1 MLTRFVRIQLAIFAI
16 VGIIGIIAMVL
27 FYIQLPTL
35 LGIGR
40 MTVTLELPATGGL
53 YRFSNVTYRGVQVG
67 KVTAVALTANGAKA
81 TLSLGTSPKIPAN
94 LQADVL
100 SVSAVGEQ
108 YVDLRPR
115 TDSAPYLRDG
125 SVIAMHDTTIPQAV
139 GPMLDQVNAL
149 IKSLPKNKIGQLLD
163 ESFQAFN
170 GAGYDLGSL
179 SDSTSRISADAN
191 SVVERTRTLTEDSGP
206 LLDSQAKTAD
216 SVRTWA
222 RSLAGISDVVATD
235 DSRVR
240 TLLQNGPGAADEASR
255 LFEQIKPTLPVLL
268 ANLTTIGQI
277 GVTYHPSLEQ
287 LLVLLPPAVAI
298 TQTAAP
304 FNHTDG
310 WAKGDFSFTVDDPPI
325 CTVGFLPPNIW
336 RSPSDTSDIDT
347 PDGLYCKLPQ
357 DSPLSV
363 RGARNYPCMGHPGK
377 RAPTVEICNSD
388 KPFMPLAMRQHVLG
402 PSPLDPNLIAQGI
415 PPDDRATADKRI
427 FGPVEGTPLPL
438 GAVPRGTPPGPRGA
452 TPPPGT
458 LGAAAPPAPS
468 SANMSTQATDF
479 PPIAPL
485 DVPAQGE
492 LPPPPPAAPPAP
504 IASAT
509 ARHGQRWTAA
519 GTSKFVRDQGISTRA
534 VGRGCAVRSAYRSLC
549 RSGREV
555 VPAVGSGNAISAQE
569 VAGPV
574 SDLNVLLPSQPILS
588 SRSGISIA
596 SHWFCPQAP
605 LGPNVL
611 SFPAITGDPSRYSP
625 VPAGSTG

>member
-125 SVIAMHDTTIPQAV
+125 SVIAMRDTTIPQAV

-191 SVVERTRTLTEDSGP
+191 SVVDRTRALTEDTGP

-287 LLVLLPPAVAI
+287 LLVLLPPSVAYRD
-298 TQTAAP
+298 TAAS
-304 FNHTDG
+304 FNHPDG
-310 WAKGDFSFTVDDPPI
+310 WSKGDFSFTVDDPPI
-325 CTVGFLPPNIW
+325 CTVGFLPQNQW
-336 RSPSDTSDIDT
+336 RSPADTSDIDT

-402 PSPLDPNLIAQGI
+402 PSPLDPNLLAQGI
-415 PPDDRATADKRI
+415 PPDDRATSNKRI
-427 FGPVEGTPLPL
+427 FGPIEGTPLPP

-452 TPPPGT
+452 NPPPGT

-468 SANMSTQATDF
+468 SANMSTQAADF

-492 LPPPPPAAPPAP
+492 LPPPPPAAPPPPTGPPPPDAVNGAP
-504 IASAT
+504 PQAHPSSFGAKASRPAPSIAVAPYDPRTGRYVAPDGKLHQQSDLAT
-509 ARHGQRWTAA
+509 
-519 GTSKFVRDQGISTRA
+519 
-534 VGRGCAVRSAYRSLC
+534 RSA
-549 RSGREV
+549 
-555 VPAVGSGNAISAQE
+555 PKKWQ
-569 VAGPV
+569 
-574 SDLNVLLPSQPILS
+574 DL
-588 SRSGISIA
+588 
-596 SHWFCPQAP
+596 
-605 LGPNVL
+605 
-611 SFPAITGDPSRYSP
+611 FPT
-625 VPAGSTG
+625 

>member
-27 FYIQLPTL
+27 FYIQAPTL

-115 TDSAPYLRDG
+115 TDSAPYLRNG
-125 SVIAMHDTTIPQAV
+125 SVIAMRDTTIPQAV
-139 GPMLDQVNAL
+139 GPLLDQVNAL

-191 SVVERTRTLTEDSGP
+191 SVVDRTRTLTEDTGP

-240 TLLQNGPGAADEASR
+240 TVLQNGPGAADEASR

-287 LLVLLPPAVAI
+287 LLVLLPPSDAYI
-298 TQTAAP
+298 QTAAS
-304 FNHTDG
+304 FNHPDG
-310 WAKGDFSFTVDDPPI
+310 WSRGDFALTVDDPPI
-325 CTVGFLPPNIW
+325 CTVGFLPASQW
-336 RSPSDTSDIDT
+336 RSPSDLSDVDT

-357 DSPLSV
+357 DSPLAV

-388 KPFMPLAMRQHVLG
+388 KPYMPLAMRQHVLG
-402 PSPLDPNLIAQGI
+402 PSPLDPNLLSQGI
-415 PPDDRATADKRI
+415 PPDDRVTADQRI
-427 FGPVEGTPLPL
+427 FGPIEGTPLPP
-438 GAVPRGTPPGPRGA
+438 GAVPRGTPAGPRGA
-452 TPPPGT
+452 NPPPGT

-468 SANMSTQATDF
+468 SLSANMSTQAADF

-485 DVPAQGE
+485 DVPEQGA
-492 LPPPPPAAPPAP
+492 PAPPPAAAPSPPVGPPPPDTVNGAQPQAHPSSFGAKVSRPAP
-504 IASAT
+504 S
-509 ARHGQRWTAA
+509 
-519 GTSKFVRDQGISTRA
+519 VA
-534 VGRGCAVRSAYRSLC
+534 VAPYDPRT
-549 RSGREV
+549 
-555 VPAVGSGNAISAQE
+555 GSY
-569 VAGPV
+569 VAPDGKLYQQ
-574 SDLNVLLPSQPILS
+574 SDLATST
-588 SRSGISIA
+588 
-596 SHWFCPQAP
+596 AP
-605 LGPNVL
+605 KKWQDL
-611 SFPAITGDPSRYSP
+611 FPT
-625 VPAGSTG
+625 

>member
-1 MLTRFVRIQLAIFAI
+1 MLTRFVRIQLAVFAI

-40 MTVTLELPATGGL
+40 MTVTLDLPATGGL

-81 TLSLGTSPKIPAN
+81 TLSLGTSPRIPAN

-115 TDSAPYLRDG
+115 TDSAPYLHNG
-125 SVIAMHDTTIPQAV
+125 SVIAMRDTTIPQAV
-139 GPMLDQVNAL
+139 GPMLDQLNAL
-149 IKSLPKNKIGQLLD
+149 IKSMPKNKTRPI
-163 ESFQAFN
+163 ARRVVP
-170 GAGYDLGSL
+170 SL
-179 SDSTSRISADAN
+179 QRSRIRPGIVDPTRRRESLRDAN
-191 SVVERTRTLTEDSGP
+191 SVVERTRALTEDSGP

-240 TLLQNGPGAADEASR
+240 TLLQNGPDAADEASR

-268 ANLTTIGQI
+268 ANLTTLGQI

-298 TQTAAP
+298 SRRQGRKTIP
-304 FNHTDG
+304 
-310 WAKGDFSFTVDDPPI
+310 
-325 CTVGFLPPNIW
+325 TVGPRATSHS
-336 RSPSDTSDIDT
+336 RSTIRPFARSASCHPTRGDPRSDTSDIDT

-388 KPFMPLAMRQHVLG
+388 KPFIPLAMRQHVLG
-402 PSPLDPNLIAQGI
+402 PYPLDPNLLAQGI
-415 PPDDRATADKRI
+415 PPDDRVTADKRI
-427 FGPVEGTPLPL
+427 FGPVEGTPLPP

-452 TPPPGT
+452 NPPPGT
-458 LGAAAPPAPS
+458 
-468 SANMSTQATDF
+468 
-479 PPIAPL
+479 
-485 DVPAQGE
+485 
-492 LPPPPPAAPPAP
+492 
-504 IASAT
+504 
-509 ARHGQRWTAA
+509 
-519 GTSKFVRDQGISTRA
+519 
-534 VGRGCAVRSAYRSLC
+534 
-549 RSGREV
+549 
-555 VPAVGSGNAISAQE
+555 
-569 VAGPV
+569 
-574 SDLNVLLPSQPILS
+574 
-588 SRSGISIA
+588 
-596 SHWFCPQAP
+596 
-605 LGPNVL
+605 
-611 SFPAITGDPSRYSP
+611 
-625 VPAGSTG
+625 